1 MKTTFISSILL
12 IALCGGLNAQQD
24 AMFTKYMFNSLSMN
38 PAYAGSHEN
47 LRVSAQARRQWMNFP
62 GSPTTLLASIDGT
75 AADNRMGWGGLLGY
89 DRIGL
94 NYITDLHGNYAYR
107 FGVGEGTLALGIRAG
122 VTWYRSNLASADL
135 GDLVVD
141 PVFDQNVS
149 FFIPKAGIGV
159 YYQQE
164 KFYAG
169 VSVPTLVS
177 IDPRRDFSL
186 KDDSTFARRHY
197 FLHTGMVFAAA
208 EGFSL
213 KPSVLI
219 KAVKGAPVEA
229 DLNLQLYFLERFGVG
244 VSYRTGDAVVCMA
257 ELFTRSGLRVGYSYD
272 FTLSRINNHGG
283 GAHEIIVG
291 YEWGG
296 TGDKGKMRDIKYF

>member
-1 MKTTFISSILL
+1 MKTTLITSILL

-47 LRVSAQARRQWMNFP
+47 LRASAQARRQWVSFP
-62 GSPTTLLASIDGT
+62 GSPTTLLASMDGA
-75 AADNRMGWGGLLGY
+75 AADNRMGWGALLGY
-89 DRIGL
+89 DHIGL

-107 FGVGEGTLALGIRAG
+107 FGIGEGTLALGIRAG
-122 VTWYRSNLASADL
+122 ATWYRSNLAAADL
-135 GDLVVD
+135 ADPVD
-141 PVFDQNVS
+141 AVFDQNVS
-149 FFIPKAGIGV
+149 FVIPKAGFGV

-169 VSVPTLVS
+169 ISVPTLVS

-186 KDDSTFARRHY
+186 KDDSTFARRHF
-197 FLHTGMVFAAA
+197 FLHTGFVFEASD
-208 EGFSL
+208 GFNL
-213 KPSVLI
+213 KPSVLV
-219 KAVKGAPVEA
+219 KAVKGAPVQA

-244 VSYRTGDAVVCMA
+244 VSYRTNDAVVCMA
-257 ELFTRSGLRVGYSYD
+257 ELFTQSGFRVGYSYD

-296 TGDKGKMRDIKYF
+296 AGDKGKMRDIKYF